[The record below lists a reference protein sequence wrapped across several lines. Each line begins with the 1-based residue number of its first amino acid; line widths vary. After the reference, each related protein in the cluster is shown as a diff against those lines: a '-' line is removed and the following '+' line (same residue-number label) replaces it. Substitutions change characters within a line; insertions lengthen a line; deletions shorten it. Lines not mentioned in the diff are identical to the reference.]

1 MRFGAPEDRIEFLC
15 PDAPAHDL
23 KTGIWTRAH
32 CPLPVLIVS
41 ISREF
46 VKVNLAGTAM
56 KSQGVGGGGV
66 SM

>member
-46 VKVNLAGTAM
+46 VKVNLAGIFHFVCCL
-56 KSQGVGGGGV
+56 QFCINH
-66 SM
+66 